1 MKYISSGFRDKRP
14 EFPCLESRLF
24 RDWSFGAGTN
34 HHGKRKGKPR
44 KAKIEEKGGIA
55 LLTTLFP
62 GDNEVERRII
72 GLYKINEVTNNKDE
86 ETKFF
91 ADDKLRIRLPLDEAK
106 QLFFWDYYS
115 INSDKPLWGT
125 GLFRYLDDGQVKR
138 ILLDLKQTVQSEQ
151 HEEILEELL
160 KDFGS
165 VQASKRGMRTPTV
178 TRNKRIA
185 IARKYGGAGE
195 GENHKR
201 LKEWVACHP
210 EIIGLA
216 NVMNHEVEHPF
227 ISGDAVDI
235 LFEQDNGNDAVVEIE
250 TTTPLPGCH
259 QAIKYRALRCAE
271 RLLPLDSDRVKAI
284 LVAWEVQQQ
293 AKDFCEEY
301 NILWY
306 EIKI

>member
-1 MKYISSGFRDKRP
+1 MGKKHIAIKCTYNDGDEGALVGFYGACSDDYIKYNIQRKRVWCSQPKCSCMKYISSGFRDKRP

-151 HEEILEELL
+151 HEEILEELH
-160 KDFGS
+160 FRYS
-165 VQASKRGMRTPTV
+165 
-178 TRNKRIA
+178 
-185 IARKYGGAGE
+185 
-195 GENHKR
+195 
-201 LKEWVACHP
+201 
-210 EIIGLA
+210 LA
-216 NVMNHEVEHPF
+216 
-227 ISGDAVDI
+227 
-235 LFEQDNGNDAVVEIE
+235 
-250 TTTPLPGCH
+250 
-259 QAIKYRALRCAE
+259 
-271 RLLPLDSDRVKAI
+271 
-284 LVAWEVQQQ
+284 
-293 AKDFCEEY
+293 
-301 NILWY
+301 
-306 EIKI
+306 